1 MVGTEL
7 DQLKLE
13 IAHYLGLPYWKNVIK
28 DGKVVKEGILGGK
41 GSSKEIALKTIE
53 IANTEGIDILKLN
66 NRQFHNFQKKHHIG
80 IDCSGLAYNLLDF
93 YYQLLHQDSVF
104 ECLMGVKDANGNHQK
119 GVRKV
124 NADMLTSSINAF
136 KIDNYDDIKTAD
148 LIRMDNGTHVIF
160 IIEKIGNIIHYV
172 HSSHRTQNSGVHL
185 GSITITD
192 PAKSLEFQQ
201 WTDLTTDGK
210 PYNEFFNPKN
220 GDGIFRLNC
229 LK

>member
-160 IIEKIGNIIHYV
+160 
-172 HSSHRTQNSGVHL
+172 
-185 GSITITD
+185 
-192 PAKSLEFQQ
+192 
-201 WTDLTTDGK
+201 
-210 PYNEFFNPKN
+210 
-220 GDGIFRLNC
+220 
-229 LK
+229 